1 MTLKSP
7 PSKNN
12 PLLKVAYLLCVSVAA
27 FSAPFACKSLFLEM
41 PFYYPH
47 LFVGMLLTMQ
57 VILLVRLKV
66 SWQEVRATCK
76 RIFWLLLFLLV
87 IPILP
92 GLWEQSAQKVMY
104 GLLNGTLM
112 SLQVAT
118 LISTSLYV
126 QSSGSPNDLVDG
138 LRTLRLP
145 KLFIYSLNNTL
156 ALVGKLERRK
166 GQGKGRGQGRA
177 NKKPNSPT
185 QTDRSLLQETADQL
199 AELEHT
205 SADSTDQLGPMAVLR
220 RLLRGDLT
228 FFIDAIQLG
237 LKRASDRLQNTVSEN
252 LDPRQQH
259 DIAWISGIAILM
271 ASVKILK
278 VLPGVAFASGF
289 KTLLLIPMYLLA
301 SHKTHSR
308 WGGSVAGALT
318 GILGMMMGDA
328 LLEVPKHI
336 VAGFLIDLFRPVTRF
351 LPPSRLVYCFV
362 GLIAGFCWVA
372 MDYKVAMLWLPA
384 LTTGELFHNPAILIP
399 RMHKVLFTLIFS
411 TLSGFLSYYTIR
423 TFNTSVEQSLSSNYS
438 TAAPSLKEPESSGP
452 TNTQADSIEPSA
464 PHFKDP

>member
-1 MTLKSP
+1 MTRKNP

-27 FSAPFACKSLFLEM
+27 FSAPFACQRLFLEM

-47 LFVGMLLTMQ
+47 LFVGALLNLQ
-57 VILLVRLKV
+57 LILLARLRV

-76 RIFWLLLFLLV
+76 RIFWLLLFLMV

-92 GLWEQSAQKVMY
+92 GLWEQSAQKVVN

-126 QSSGSPNDLVDG
+126 QSSGSPSDLVDG

-156 ALVGKLERRK
+156 ALVGKLERHK

-177 NKKPNSPT
+177 NKNPNSPT

-199 AELEHT
+199 AELEHAT
-205 SADSTDQLGPMAVLR
+205 ADSTDQLGPMAVLR

-228 FFIDAIQLG
+228 FFIEAIQLG
-237 LKRASDRLQNTVSEN
+237 LKRASDRLQSTVSEN

-259 DIAWISGIAILM
+259 DIAWLSGIAILM

-351 LPPSRLVYCFV
+351 LPPSRLVYCVV
-362 GLIAGFCWVA
+362 GLIAGFSWVA

-384 LTTGELFHNPAILIP
+384 LTTGELFNNPAILIP

-423 TFNTSVEQSLSSNYS
+423 TFSTSVEKSLPSDYS
-438 TAAPSLKEPESSGP
+438 TESPSLKETEASVP
-452 TNTQADSIEPSA
+452 TITQADSITPST

>member
-1 MTLKSP
+1 MTRKNP
-7 PSKNN
+7 PFKNN

-27 FSAPFACKSLFLEM
+27 FSAPFACQRLFLEM

-47 LFVGMLLTMQ
+47 LLVGALLTLQ
-57 VILLVRLKV
+57 LILLARLRV

-76 RIFWLLLFLLV
+76 RIFWLLLFLMV

-92 GLWEQSAQKVMY
+92 GLWEQSAQKIMN

-126 QSSGSPNDLVDG
+126 QSSGSPSDLVDG

-156 ALVGKLERRK
+156 ALVGKLEKHK

-185 QTDRSLLQETADQL
+185 QTDRSLLQEAADQL
-199 AELEHT
+199 AELEHAT
-205 SADSTDQLGPMAVLR
+205 ADSTDQLGLMAVLR

-228 FFIDAIQLG
+228 FFIEAIQLG
-237 LKRASDRLQNTVSEN
+237 LKRASDRLQSTVSEN

-259 DIAWISGIAILM
+259 DIAWLSGIAILM

-351 LPPSRLVYCFV
+351 LPPSRLVYCVV
-362 GLIAGFCWVA
+362 GLVAGFCWVA

-384 LTTGELFHNPAILIP
+384 LTTGELFNNPAILIP

-423 TFNTSVEQSLSSNYS
+423 TFSAPVEKSLSSDYS
-438 TAAPSLKEPESSGP
+438 TESPSLKETEASVP
-452 TNTQADSIEPSA
+452 TITQADSITPST